1 VPNTVI
7 ADSPTGL
14 SCPAEAEAY
23 TIPHLPLCFDVPMR
37 LCLLAV
43 HQRMPRRAQR
53 CPHNAG
59 GAADGPYCSG
69 CPKGRFGA
77 LTAGNAGCT
86 RARTAWLSGPD
97 ASPPCGSPAIDPKLC
112 PVQPALSRVDTGGAA
127 SWPLG
132 LTAHT
137 TLRRVQLETL
147 GVRSLP
153 AATHRVPLPARPP
166 PPLRCHGPHDPAM
179 RVRA

>member
-1 VPNTVI
+1 MWAVQ
-7 ADSPTGL
+7 PT
-14 SCPAEAEAY
+14 
-23 TIPHLPLCFDVPMR
+23 
-37 LCLLAV
+37 AV
-43 HQRMPRRAQR
+43 LQRMSQGEVRRNDRGQRKLHTRPNGLFERIPMPACPLPR
-53 CPHNAG
+53 
-59 GAADGPYCSG
+59 
-69 CPKGRFGA
+69 
-77 LTAGNAGCT
+77 
-86 RARTAWLSGPD
+86 
-97 ASPPCGSPAIDPKLC
+97 DPKLC
-112 PVQPALSRVDTGGAA
+112 PVQPALSHIDTGGAA
-127 SWPLG
+127 SWPLA